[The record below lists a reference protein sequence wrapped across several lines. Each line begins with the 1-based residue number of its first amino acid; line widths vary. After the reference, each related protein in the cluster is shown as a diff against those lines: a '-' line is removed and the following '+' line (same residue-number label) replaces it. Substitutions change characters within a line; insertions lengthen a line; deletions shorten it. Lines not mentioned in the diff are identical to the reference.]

1 MRQIFSALVLLLVLT
16 TSAYAEHEGIL
27 TYNSK
32 KPISCGTPEKM
43 KDIVGGQ
50 FGELP
55 YFQGEGLAPAVDGRQ
70 FIKTTVVISVNLETT
85 TFSIIE
91 FINPELACIIG
102 GGRGFQFNTPPEK
115 KTKITWEY

>member
-1 MRQIFSALVLLLVLT
+1 MRQIFRALILLLVLT

-55 YFQGEGLAPAVDGRQ
+55 YFQGGGLAPAVDGRQ

-91 FINPELACIIG
+91 FINPELAARRDISSLKVIANPCQTHQNPTLK
-102 GGRGFQFNTPPEK
+102 R
-115 KTKITWEY
+115 